1 MKKLI
6 VSLFIVLV
14 FTLKAHA
21 LAPMLKVDVDK
32 SVDDGPEVC
41 TNADLPNYIEHKFK
55 GDELG
60 LSESY
65 ARRYLHL
72 VAPEHPMNKEI
83 EAAGKKIEGR
93 DSSLIMRIPQKV
105 VQSSGAYRALVDEI
119 MADEALS
126 RKLALMDS
134 SKLHITVAVLSDGI
148 DMRAMEEDG
157 TIERVRKSALAAGPF
172 RVQVRGPW
180 ISGWSEGRIYLLAY
194 PEIVDEDKGKTP
206 GSGRRS
212 VMGQI
217 QKELWGRDGNFFSV
231 GFAGIKDALTK
242 EETVRLKRIFDKY
255 LNADEPLFD
264 FTANELSVICSTSS
278 LFTLADIEKP
288 ETIIPLTDDK
298 AVENAA

>member
-6 VSLFIVLV
+6 FVLFIVFV

-21 LAPMLKVDVDK
+21 LSPMLKVGVDK
-32 SVDDGPEVC
+32 DVDDGPEVC
-41 TNADLPNYIEHKFK
+41 ANADLPNYIAHKFN
-55 GDELG
+55 GNELG

-72 VAPEHPMNKEI
+72 IAPEHPMNAEI
-83 EAAGKKIEGR
+83 EAAGKKIEGS
-93 DSSLIMRIPQKV
+93 DSPLLLRIPQEV
-105 VQSSGAYRALVDEI
+105 VQSSAAYRALVGDI

-134 SKLHITVAVLSDGI
+134 SKLHITVAVVSDGI

-157 TIERVRKSALAAGPF
+157 TIERVRKSALTAGPF

-194 PEIVDEDKGKTP
+194 PEIVDEDKDKTP

-212 VMGQI
+212 VMGQL
-217 QKELWGRDGNFFSV
+217 QKELWGKDGKFFSV
-231 GFAGIKDALTK
+231 GFAGIKDALTNLT
-242 EETVRLKRIFDKY
+242 ES
-255 LNADEPLFD
+255 DEV
-264 FTANELSVICSTSS
+264 SVQQWWMYFACN
-278 LFTLADIEKP
+278 DEG
-288 ETIIPLTDDK
+288 
-298 AVENAA
+298 